1 MLILRAQPF
10 TWMRLSTNKQG
21 RIKYQVSSIKIRKEL
36 LEILK
41 DEVNVKKATFNSKLK
56 EEIKFDTVI
65 TSALKEE
72 GTIRDMVRIVQEL
85 RQKAG
90 LKPGENIE
98 LMVDLPEELKSVV
111 SKNEKLLKN
120 EVAAK
125 NIDYKKSVKLG
136 AEIETKIDGAPV
148 WIGIKKLR

>member
-1 MLILRAQPF
+1 M
-10 TWMRLSTNKQG
+10 
-21 RIKYQVSSIKIRKEL
+21 
-36 LEILK
+36 
-41 DEVNVKKATFNSKLK
+41 KKATFNSKLK